1 MNKNVDLWAAM
12 GISSRLYGSMHSDV
26 RKMGVDGIK
35 NVAILRLGHGINMDL
50 VFCMNLY
57 SRKMPARKTT

>member
-1 MNKNVDLWAAM
+1 MNKNVDLWVAM

-26 RKMGVDGIK
+26 RKIGTDGIK
-35 NVAILRLGHGINMDL
+35 NVAILRLGHSVNVDL

-57 SRKMPARKTT
+57 SRKMLARKTM